1 VVRPAACHNEGV
13 RHEPAARVPS
23 ALEMRT
29 IRFEEVGA
37 ILDLIRRAV
46 ERGCRQYYDS
56 AQRAGVFGVYAQSL
70 FVESL
75 GPFDS
80 VTALAG
86 DRLVGFAQLDPAS
99 ARLRALFVD
108 AELQQRGVGR
118 ALLAEIERRA
128 LARGLQRLHGAM
140 SLNAVTFYSRAG
152 FRPYPGPE
160 RLVAAGVTVPVVRME
175 KTLRTLTPA

>member
-1 VVRPAACHNEGV
+1 MKG
-13 RHEPAARVPS
+13 AARIGGRVPA

-37 ILDLIRRAV
+37 ALDLIRRAV
-46 ERGCRQYYDS
+46 ERRLPPILRL
-56 AQRAGVFGVYAQSL
+56 RATRGVFGVYAQSL

-80 VTALAG
+80 VAAVSG

-108 AELQQRGVGR
+108 ADLQQRGVGR
-118 ALLAEIERRA
+118 AVLAEIERRA
-128 LARGLQRLHGAM
+128 LARGLHACMARCVAHGGLPIRA
-140 SLNAVTFYSRAG
+140 AG
-152 FRPYPGPE
+152 FRPFAGPE

>member
-1 VVRPAACHNEGV
+1 
-13 RHEPAARVPS
+13 
-23 ALEMRT
+23 MRT
-29 IRFEEVGA
+29 IRFEDVGA
-37 ILDLIRRAV
+37 ALALIRRAV

-56 AQRAGVFGVYAQSL
+56 TQRAGVFAVYAQSL

-80 VTALAG
+80 VAAVSG

-108 AELQQRGVGR
+108 ADRQQRGIGR

-128 LARGLQRLHGAM
+128 LGRGLHHLHGAM

-152 FRPYPGPE
+152 FRPGPGPE
-160 RLVAAGVTVPVVRME
+160 RLIAAGVPVPVVRME